1 MVKSNTNEIM
11 KLIRKGLKQKN
22 HIIRQRREE
31 SYENNVKTWKSQKG
45 DVDRMRTDTHLGFS
59 PTSKSTVRP
68 FKPQQKQISERYGY
82 GFPKPLGDII
92 DEYKDW
98 KELEE
103 IIQELEND

>member
-11 KLIRKGLKQKN
+11 KLISKGLKQKN